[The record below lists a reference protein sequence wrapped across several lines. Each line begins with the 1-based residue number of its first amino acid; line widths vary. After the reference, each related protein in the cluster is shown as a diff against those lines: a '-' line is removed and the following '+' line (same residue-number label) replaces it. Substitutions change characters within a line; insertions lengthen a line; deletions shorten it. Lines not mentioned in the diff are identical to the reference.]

1 MDHKPTETKDV
12 TPVNDTLEDLLNN
25 PFSTPTDTLT
35 TSQQAEIDQL
45 QEQQTAARLIDKLP
59 AERQEQAKQLAAKID
74 ANDAQSVI
82 SYGSAAQ
89 AKLSEFSQSMLNHVQ
104 AQDIGPVGDSLTELM
119 YRLQEANP
127 DELRAGEGNIF
138 QRVFGKVKQSI
149 YEVTAKYQKIG
160 AQIDKISVKLDK
172 EKDGLLKDNLM
183 LEQLYQKNKDYFDAL
198 NIYIAAGEL
207 KMEELQTTI
216 IPEAMKRA
224 EETGDQ
230 MDVQIANDYT
240 QFLDRLDKR
249 THDLRLARQI
259 TIQQAPQIRLIQN
272 TNQALAEKIQASI
285 ATAIPLWKNQVVIAL
300 TLLRQKDA
308 VTAQRQVSETTN
320 DLLKK
325 NSEMLKISAI
335 ETAKENERGIVDIE
349 TLQTTQND
357 LIETIQENI
366 AYPKRRKRKTSSCR
380 SRAWTHGRRSE
391 TKTVGFNPIDHL
403 SLVTKTNA
411 QQQFITTVDGRFS
424 YLSSNFSIGV
434 YFSFIL
440 LCP

>member
-1 MDHKPTETKDV
+1 MDHKPTETKDI

-59 AERQEQAKQLAAKID
+59 AERQEQAKQLAVKID

-119 YRLQEANP
+119 YRLQETNP

-216 IPEAMKRA
+216 IPEAMKKA

-357 LIETIQENI
+357 LIETIQETLRI
-366 AYPKRRKRKTSSCR
+366 QKEGKEKRRHAEVELGHMEEDLKQK
-380 SRAWTHGRRSE
+380 
-391 TKTVGFNPIDHL
+391 
-403 SLVTKTNA
+403 
-411 QQQFITTVDGRFS
+411 
-424 YLSSNFSIGV
+424 
-434 YFSFIL
+434 L
-440 LCP
+440 LDLTQ

>member
-1 MDHKPTETKDV
+1 MDHKPTETKDI

-59 AERQEQAKQLAAKID
+59 AERQEQAKQLAVKID

-216 IPEAMKRA
+216 IPEAMKKA

-300 TLLRQKDA
+300 ALLRQKDA

-357 LIETIQENI
+357 LIETIQETLRI
-366 AYPKRRKRKTSSCR
+366 QKEGKEKRRHAEVELGHMEEDLKQK
-380 SRAWTHGRRSE
+380 
-391 TKTVGFNPIDHL
+391 
-403 SLVTKTNA
+403 
-411 QQQFITTVDGRFS
+411 
-424 YLSSNFSIGV
+424 
-434 YFSFIL
+434 L
-440 LCP
+440 LDLTQ

>member
-1 MDHKPTETKDV
+1 MMKESSFNEPQGGVLMVNNHPSEPNDI

-25 PFSTPTDTLT
+25 PFSTPTDKLT
-35 TSQQAEIDQL
+35 QTQQNEINAL
-45 QEQQTAARLIDKLP
+45 QEQQTATRLIDKLP
-59 AERQEQAKQLAAKID
+59 AERQEQAKELAAKID

-89 AKLSEFSQSMLNHVQ
+89 TKLSEFSQSMLNHVQ

-160 AQIDKISVKLDK
+160 AQIDKISIKLDK

-183 LEQLYQKNKDYFDAL
+183 LEQLYQKNKDYIDAL

-216 IPEAMKRA
+216 IPEAMKKA

-357 LIETIQENI
+357 LIETIQETLRI
-366 AYPKRRKRKTSSCR
+366 QQEGKEKRRHAEVELGNMEDDLKQK
-380 SRAWTHGRRSE
+380 
-391 TKTVGFNPIDHL
+391 
-403 SLVTKTNA
+403 
-411 QQQFITTVDGRFS
+411 
-424 YLSSNFSIGV
+424 
-434 YFSFIL
+434 L
-440 LCP
+440 LDLTQ

>member
-12 TPVNDTLEDLLNN
+12 TPVNDTLEDLLSN

-357 LIETIQENI
+357 LIETIQETLRI
-366 AYPKRRKRKTSSCR
+366 QKEGKEKRRHAEVELGHMEEDLKQK
-380 SRAWTHGRRSE
+380 
-391 TKTVGFNPIDHL
+391 
-403 SLVTKTNA
+403 
-411 QQQFITTVDGRFS
+411 
-424 YLSSNFSIGV
+424 
-434 YFSFIL
+434 L
-440 LCP
+440 LDLTQ